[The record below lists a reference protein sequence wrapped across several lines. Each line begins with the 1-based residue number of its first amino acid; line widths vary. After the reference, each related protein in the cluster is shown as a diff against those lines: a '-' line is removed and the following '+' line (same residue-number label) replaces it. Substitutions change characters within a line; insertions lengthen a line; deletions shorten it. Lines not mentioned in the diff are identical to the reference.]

1 MSDSLTY
8 EETAKKHFNI
18 KITSEFSDDCIHYFY
33 NILTADGYELFVST
47 KDPNNIELSKN
58 VFYYDY
64 DLAGELTSVVLN
76 NKESNK
82 IYVARDLVDTAWYDE
97 GLQSVCDELGL
108 H

>member
-47 KDPNNIELSKN
+47 KDPNNIELSSI
-58 VFYYDY
+58 FSMY
-64 DLAGELTSVVLN
+64 LS
-76 NKESNK
+76 SCFP
-82 IYVARDLVDTAWYDE
+82 
-97 GLQSVCDELGL
+97 LQEAFDSQSDCPLSPN
-108 H
+108 